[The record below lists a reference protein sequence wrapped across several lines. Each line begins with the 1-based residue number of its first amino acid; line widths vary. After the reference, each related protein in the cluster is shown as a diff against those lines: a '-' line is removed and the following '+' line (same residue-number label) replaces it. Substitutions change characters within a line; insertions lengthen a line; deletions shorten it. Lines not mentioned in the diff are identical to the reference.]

1 MYREPIPP
9 TTIITW
15 FVAPSCSNLFASR
28 CRPVLSVSQTA
39 TVRLFFLF
47 ILLAFD
53 IFGIVTNG
61 NGVVL
66 LYVYLSMLR
75 RQIAASTPLP
85 SNTLI
90 FTLLSP
96 LETVLHNFP
105 NGGRRCVQLL
115 RTYLTSYQAACFS
128 PIDQRDPS
136 SCLPHLIIQFEKY
149 ARYVA
154 SCPSCKLK
162 KFVWALRHNHDGGWC
177 LPQKKQA
184 GGTMFQS
191 K

>member
-1 MYREPIPP
+1 MFKPLRVPLP
-9 TTIITW
+9 TCALGQSDGNG
-15 FVAPSCSNLFASR
+15 AP
-28 CRPVLSVSQTA
+28 V
-39 TVRLFFLF
+39 FFLF

-53 IFGIVTNG
+53 LFGIVTNG